1 MRPGDSIM
9 YVKGVGEKK
18 ALKYKKL
25 NIETVEELLYHFPA
39 RYEDRTVVKR
49 FDEIANDE
57 KVCSYGTIVN
67 FEKSTPKRNMTI
79 VKVVVRQG
87 SEGAF
92 LTIFNNEY
100 VKDKF
105 SVGDKISFYGKAKKV
120 FGRLE
125 FNAPDI
131 EKFGENSL
139 TNTIYPVYNLTHG
152 LSNPEIHKSVK
163 DALAKISY
171 REMEHIPSEFLEKH
185 HICPVEYALRNIHFP
200 SGVDALKIARFRFIY
215 QDFFMLQLY
224 LLMMKKFAQ
233 RHSTYRITPPEQL
246 SAFISELPFELTSAQ
261 KRVMEEIRRDMDM
274 DVPMQRL
281 VQGDVGSGK
290 TIVAFY
296 SAYNAFLSGCQSTL
310 MVPTEIL
317 AKQHYQSAVEL
328 FRNTGMRIRLL
339 TGSTT
344 KKEKEKIYNEIS
356 SHECDLVI
364 GTHAIIQDQVSFAKL
379 ALAITD
385 EQHRFGVR
393 QRNSLYS
400 GYEIMPHVL
409 VMTATPIPRTLS
421 MIIQGDLDV
430 SLIDEMPKG
439 RKPIETM
446 AIRHTLRKNAYERC
460 IDEIDR
466 GRQVYVVCPLVEESE
481 DLDIKSAQEL
491 FDELSQ
497 NQFSRYRVGLLHGK
511 MKPAE
516 KAEIMKAFEE
526 RRTDVLISTTVIEVG
541 INVPNATVMVIEDAQ
556 RFGLSQLHQLRGRV
570 GRGTQESFCIL
581 IYSGNSDILKQRMK
595 IMTETNNGFIISEK
609 DLLLRGPGEMF
620 GLRQH
625 GLPEFRIAALT
636 KLMNVLYLAQEDAR
650 QLIDDESDQ
659 RSSEKE
665 KVLARVRERFEK
677 EIKTIAL
684 N

>member
-200 SGVDALKIARFRFIY
+200 SGIDALKIATF
-215 QDFFMLQLY
+215 
-224 LLMMKKFAQ
+224 
-233 RHSTYRITPPEQL
+233 
-246 SAFISELPFELTSAQ
+246 
-261 KRVMEEIRRDMDM
+261 
-274 DVPMQRL
+274 RL
-281 VQGDVGSGK
+281 VFV
-290 TIVAFY
+290 T
-296 SAYNAFLSGCQSTL
+296 
-310 MVPTEIL
+310 
-317 AKQHYQSAVEL
+317 
-328 FRNTGMRIRLL
+328 
-339 TGSTT
+339 
-344 KKEKEKIYNEIS
+344 
-356 SHECDLVI
+356 
-364 GTHAIIQDQVSFAKL
+364 
-379 ALAITD
+379 
-385 EQHRFGVR
+385 
-393 QRNSLYS
+393 
-400 GYEIMPHVL
+400 
-409 VMTATPIPRTLS
+409 
-421 MIIQGDLDV
+421 
-430 SLIDEMPKG
+430 
-439 RKPIETM
+439 
-446 AIRHTLRKNAYERC
+446 
-460 IDEIDR
+460 
-466 GRQVYVVCPLVEESE
+466 
-481 DLDIKSAQEL
+481 
-491 FDELSQ
+491 
-497 NQFSRYRVGLLHGK
+497 
-511 MKPAE
+511 
-516 KAEIMKAFEE
+516 
-526 RRTDVLISTTVIEVG
+526 
-541 INVPNATVMVIEDAQ
+541 
-556 RFGLSQLHQLRGRV
+556 
-570 GRGTQESFCIL
+570 
-581 IYSGNSDILKQRMK
+581 
-595 IMTETNNGFIISEK
+595 
-609 DLLLRGPGEMF
+609 
-620 GLRQH
+620 
-625 GLPEFRIAALT
+625 
-636 KLMNVLYLAQEDAR
+636 
-650 QLIDDESDQ
+650 
-659 RSSEKE
+659 
-665 KVLARVRERFEK
+665 
-677 EIKTIAL
+677 
-684 N
+684 